1 MLLLLGD
8 GALQQ
13 LRESLSLLRL
23 FMYCKHQ
30 RCSRT
35 KTTHYELQKW
45 YENVHFLSSC
55 PLEEPDW
62 RQRSREAGVT
72 SRLYW
77 DIWRH
82 MHWWDPAGGSK
93 ETPQLTSAPTQ
104 KDPPDP
110 ELTQNQPRQTQNQQV
125 PGNSP
130 GDNEPM
136 KAELGSETLFI
147 SSNTDRNKLQQIVR
161 NIKTSWTPV
170 TSQWYHRGRSQ
181 TFWMSAGTNIY
192 VCRNFK

>member
-1 MLLLLGD
+1 
-8 GALQQ
+8 
-13 LRESLSLLRL
+13 
-23 FMYCKHQ
+23 MYTSCLPVPWRNQ
-30 RCSRT
+30 T
-35 KTTHYELQKW
+35 D
-45 YENVHFLSSC
+45 SS
-55 PLEEPDW
+55 
-62 RQRSREAGVT
+62 A
-72 SRLYW
+72 
-77 DIWRH
+77 
-82 MHWWDPAGGSK
+82 AGGQGSPPGS
-93 ETPQLTSAPTQ
+93 TGTSEDVCTDGILQGAARRRPSWRASQARKTHQ
-104 KDPPDP
+104 
-110 ELTQNQPRQTQNQQV
+110 TQNQPRQTQNQQV